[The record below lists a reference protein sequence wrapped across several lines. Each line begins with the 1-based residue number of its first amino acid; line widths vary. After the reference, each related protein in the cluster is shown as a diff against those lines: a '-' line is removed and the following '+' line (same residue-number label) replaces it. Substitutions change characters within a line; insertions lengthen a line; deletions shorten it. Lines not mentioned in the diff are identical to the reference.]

1 MSAGIRLLLAVLAV
15 SAALA
20 PLPSSAATL
29 IHAGRVIDGVSERV
43 LSERTLVIDG
53 GRIVAISSQM
63 RRTANGAS
71 SALFTT
77 TVLPATSAGAIF
89 SAISIIGTFHGMMAP
104 TTPIGSRIVMVSM
117 SGLKGTVSPFNS
129 LPRPA

>member
-1 MSAGIRLLLAVLAV
+1 MSAGIRLLVAVLAV

-53 GRIVAISSQM
+53 GRIVAI
-63 RRTANGAS
+63 
-71 SALFTT
+71 
-77 TVLPATSAGAIF
+77 
-89 SAISIIGTFHGMMAP
+89 
-104 TTPIGSRIVMVSM
+104 
-117 SGLKGTVSPFNS
+117 
-129 LPRPA
+129 